1 MGIVRCLPHR
11 HQNLL
16 LGSSVPGPFVLQLCS
31 VSARFSW
38 CLASVLLLCRFFL
51 NPLNLVMFF
60 SDSYIVRVKA
70 VVMTRDES
78 SGGWLALDG
87 CLSRVGVCRLLHS
100 ELQGRNSFLIHGER
114 LTDRQVGSTHRY
126 RSHRNTVGSVLVILE
141 CFLKKDLVYT
151 KATPTFH
158 HWKVDNRKCGLT
170 FQCSSDA
177 RAFDRGVRRAL
188 EDLAEGMKGMSG
200 LGTSGSKL
208 WSLQFYVVLL
218 APSGN
223 SYPCQHY
230 TPCSF
235 LHGGHQ
241 PSSATRTF
249 QIKVLVSQIRS
260 LFTSSRKEPQA
271 AGLSFPSCLQDWS
284 LLRELEEVRLFPEKG
299 FLDRARLEAMHI
311 FPRHANFPLEEE
323 EIVRISPRGRTWLT
337 GYEDYRHANST
348 RDKLTQPHNPDTC
361 MHFTKSEPPKHDY
374 TYPYPLSCGVQRGY
388 DSKPGCLEMGSGR
401 RAVVTLQP
409 RPPQSKAKSRM
420 EDGERFRCVYCQ
432 DMFNR
437 EDNGRGQCQEA
448 PDPIQTCIR
457 RVSFMWCADSL
468 LYHCMSDPEGDYSDP
483 CSCDTSDERFCLR
496 WTALIS
502 LSLVAP
508 CMCCYAPLRACHRC
522 GVACHCCGGKHRA
535 VG

>member
-1 MGIVRCLPHR
+1 M
-11 HQNLL
+11 
-16 LGSSVPGPFVLQLCS
+16 
-31 VSARFSW
+31 
-38 CLASVLLLCRFFL
+38 
-51 NPLNLVMFF
+51 
-60 SDSYIVRVKA
+60 VRVKA

-78 SGGWLALDG
+78 SGGWLAQDG
-87 CLSRVGVCRLLHS
+87 CLSRVGVCRLLPN
-100 ELQGRNSFLIHGER
+100 ELQGRNRFLIHGER
-114 LTDRQVGSTHRY
+114 LKDRQ
-126 RSHRNTVGSVLVILE
+126 VILE

-158 HWKVDNRKCGLT
+158 HWKVDNKKCGLT

-188 EDLAEGMKGMSG
+188 EDLAEGMKGNLLTATDSSSNSSQRREPTMH
-200 LGTSGSKL
+200 
-208 WSLQFYVVLL
+208 VL
-218 APSGN
+218 APANFCEPRRHHCILGHFYEHHRPSD
-223 SYPCQHY
+223 HY
-230 TPCSF
+230 
-235 LHGGHQ
+235 
-241 PSSATRTF
+241 
-249 QIKVLVSQIRS
+249 
-260 LFTSSRKEPQA
+260 
-271 AGLSFPSCLQDWS
+271 
-284 LLRELEEVRLFPEKG
+284 
-299 FLDRARLEAMHI
+299 FLDPAVHI

-323 EIVRISPRGRTWLT
+323 EIVRISPHERTWLT

-348 RDKLTQPHNPDTC
+348 RDKLMQPHIPDTC
-361 MHFTKSEPPKHDY
+361 VHFTKSEPPKHNY

-388 DSKPGCLEMGSGR
+388 DSKPGCLEMGGGR

-409 RPPQSKAKSRM
+409 RPPQSKGKCRM

-437 EDNGRGQCQEA
+437 EENGRGQCQEA

-496 WTALIS
+496 WTALIG

-522 GVACHCCGGKHRA
+522 GVACRCCGGKHRA

>member
-1 MGIVRCLPHR
+1 MSEDPRPDD
-11 HQNLL
+11 
-16 LGSSVPGPFVLQLCS
+16 
-31 VSARFSW
+31 
-38 CLASVLLLCRFFL
+38 
-51 NPLNLVMFF
+51 
-60 SDSYIVRVKA
+60 DSYIVRVKA

-87 CLSRVGVCRLLHS
+87 CLSRVGVCRLLPS

-114 LTDRQVGSTHRY
+114 LTDRQV
-126 RSHRNTVGSVLVILE
+126 ILE

-151 KATPTFH
+151 KANPTFH

-188 EDLAEGMKGMSG
+188 EDLAEGSTTSSSTLQNEAE
-200 LGTSGSKL
+200 LGDDDVFTTATDSS
-208 WSLQFYVVLL
+208 SNSSQRREPTMHAL
-218 APSGN
+218 APAHFCEPRRHHCILGHFYEHPWPSD
-223 SYPCQHY
+223 HY
-230 TPCSF
+230 
-235 LHGGHQ
+235 
-241 PSSATRTF
+241 
-249 QIKVLVSQIRS
+249 
-260 LFTSSRKEPQA
+260 
-271 AGLSFPSCLQDWS
+271 
-284 LLRELEEVRLFPEKG
+284 
-299 FLDRARLEAMHI
+299 FLDPAMHI

-409 RPPQSKAKSRM
+409 RPPQSKAKCRM